1 MRPNIGRIPRASARA
16 PLAHARLKS
25 APGRCS
31 VGGMKIR
38 TGIFI
43 VLVILLVAAG
53 HLSAQGQWE
62 GGARGRP
69 GATPQLPLSKVVLFT
84 SGVGYFQREGTVS
97 GNTDLDLYFKTKDV
111 NDLLKSLVVQDLD
124 GGQVTEVTYSS
135 RDPLTRT
142 LQSFAIDLTGN
153 PGVAQILTQ
162 VRGEEVEL
170 ATSQR
175 ITGTI
180 VGVESKASGE
190 NTTDT
195 FLNLLTGDGMRS
207 IDLAEVRSF
216 SFLNPQLQAELDQ
229 ALSLLAESRSA
240 EKKRVTVGFSGEGKR
255 RVRLGY
261 LLEAPLW
268 KTSYRL
274 VLEEGEEHYL
284 QGWAIVENTTDED
297 WRDVSLSLVAGRPI
311 SFIMDLYRPLYVPR
325 PTVEVETYSSIAPQR
340 YEEDLGLAAAPPQ
353 APMAKGGVSES
364 RAAPE
369 AELMYDEEYLRDE
382 LDLSQGVASAAQAE
396 EAGNFFRYVIRH
408 PVTVPRQESAMLPI
422 VNQNVEGERVSIYNQ
437 RVQAKHPLHGLKL
450 RNTTGFDLMGG
461 PLTVFEQGSYAGDA
475 RIDTFPAGTERLISF
490 AIDLDTEVA
499 VSARSVPETLLSV
512 RIVKG
517 TLISTLSQRA
527 ESTYRLKNSDDRS
540 RSVLIE
546 HPLNPDWDLVA
557 PARAEETTRSAYRF
571 LVEIPGGKS
580 EELLVAQERQ
590 IDRTVLLTNIEDS
603 QITYFLSARNVDRR
617 VKQALEGLAERKTAL
632 ARTVNQRQ
640 EEERKVNTIHREQ
653 SRIRENMARLE
664 KDSDLY
670 KRYVSLLDEQED
682 LLEQALTNIEDL
694 RVKEQRQ
701 REELDRYIMSLD
713 LP

>member
-1 MRPNIGRIPRASARA
+1 METRI
-16 PLAHARLKS
+16 
-25 APGRCS
+25 
-31 VGGMKIR
+31 
-38 TGIFI
+38 GIFI
-43 VLVILLVAAG
+43 VRVVLLFAAAA
-53 HLSAQGQWE
+53 LSAQGQWE
-62 GGARGRP
+62 GGAQSFSGDP
-69 GATPQLPLSKVVLFT
+69 GPLPLSKVVLFT
-84 SGVGYFQREGTVS
+84 SGVGYFQREGMVS
-97 GNTDLDLYFKTKDV
+97 GAADLDLYFKTKDI

-124 GGQVTEVTYSS
+124 GGRVTEVTYSS

-170 ATSQR
+170 VTSQR
-175 ITGTI
+175 ISGTI

-195 FLNLLTGDGMRS
+195 FLNLLTGVGMRS
-207 IDLAEVRSF
+207 INLAEVRSF
-216 SFLNPQLQAELDQ
+216 SFLNPQLQTELNQ
-229 ALSLLAESRSA
+229 ALSLLADSRSA
-240 EKKRVTVGFSGEGKR
+240 EKKRVTLGFSGEGSR
-255 RVRLGY
+255 RVRVGY

-274 VLEEGEEHYL
+274 VLEEGEEHFL

-297 WRDVSLSLVAGRPI
+297 WRDVSLSLVSGRPI
-311 SFIMDLYRPLYVPR
+311 SFVMDLYRPIYVPR

-340 YEEDLGLAAAPPQ
+340 YEENLGLAVAPPE
-353 APMAKGGVSES
+353 APMAKGGMPES
-364 RAAPE
+364 RAAPMAEPMYEEE
-369 AELMYDEEYLRDE
+369 ALRDE
-382 LDLSQGVASAAQAE
+382 LDLSQGVTTAAQAE

-422 VNQNVEGERVSIYNQ
+422 VTQNVEGRRFSIYNQ

-450 RNTTGFDLMGG
+450 KNTTGFDLMGG

-475 RIDTFPAGTERLISF
+475 RIDTLPAGAERLISF

-499 VSARSVPETLLSV
+499 VSSRSVPETLLSV
-512 RIVKG
+512 RIVRG
-517 TLISTLSQRA
+517 TLISTISQRA

-546 HPLNPDWDLVA
+546 HPLNPNWDLVV

-571 LVEIPGGKS
+571 LVEVPGGAS

-590 IDRTVLLTNIEDS
+590 IDRTVILANINDS

-617 VKQALEGLAERKTAL
+617 VKQALEGLAGRKSAL
-632 ARTVNQRQ
+632 AQTVSLRQ

-653 SRIRENMARLE
+653 GRIRENMARLE

-670 KRYVSLLDEQED
+670 KRYVSLLNEQED

-694 RVKEQRQ
+694 RVTEQQQ
-701 REELDRYIMSLD
+701 REELDRYILSLD

>member
-1 MRPNIGRIPRASARA
+1 
-16 PLAHARLKS
+16 
-25 APGRCS
+25 
-31 VGGMKIR
+31 
-38 TGIFI
+38 
-43 VLVILLVAAG
+43 
-53 HLSAQGQWE
+53 
-62 GGARGRP
+62 
-69 GATPQLPLSKVVLFT
+69 
-84 SGVGYFQREGTVS
+84 
-97 GNTDLDLYFKTKDV
+97 
-111 NDLLKSLVVQDLD
+111 
-124 GGQVTEVTYSS
+124 
-135 RDPLTRT
+135 
-142 LQSFAIDLTGN
+142 
-153 PGVAQILTQ
+153 
-162 VRGEEVEL
+162 
-170 ATSQR
+170 
-175 ITGTI
+175 
-180 VGVESKASGE
+180 
-190 NTTDT
+190 
-195 FLNLLTGDGMRS
+195 
-207 IDLAEVRSF
+207 
-216 SFLNPQLQAELDQ
+216 
-229 ALSLLAESRSA
+229 
-240 EKKRVTVGFSGEGKR
+240 
-255 RVRLGY
+255 
-261 LLEAPLW
+261 
-268 KTSYRL
+268 
-274 VLEEGEEHYL
+274 
-284 QGWAIVENTTDED
+284 
-297 WRDVSLSLVAGRPI
+297 
-311 SFIMDLYRPLYVPR
+311 
-325 PTVEVETYSSIAPQR
+325 
-340 YEEDLGLAAAPPQ
+340 
-353 APMAKGGVSES
+353 MAKGGVSES

>member
-1 MRPNIGRIPRASARA
+1 
-16 PLAHARLKS
+16 
-25 APGRCS
+25 
-31 VGGMKIR
+31 
-38 TGIFI
+38 
-43 VLVILLVAAG
+43 
-53 HLSAQGQWE
+53 
-62 GGARGRP
+62 
-69 GATPQLPLSKVVLFT
+69 
-84 SGVGYFQREGTVS
+84 
-97 GNTDLDLYFKTKDV
+97 
-111 NDLLKSLVVQDLD
+111 
-124 GGQVTEVTYSS
+124 
-135 RDPLTRT
+135 
-142 LQSFAIDLTGN
+142 
-153 PGVAQILTQ
+153 
-162 VRGEEVEL
+162 
-170 ATSQR
+170 
-175 ITGTI
+175 
-180 VGVESKASGE
+180 
-190 NTTDT
+190 
-195 FLNLLTGDGMRS
+195 
-207 IDLAEVRSF
+207 VRSF

-240 EKKRVTVGFSGEGKR
+240 EKKRVTVGFSGEGSR

-297 WRDVSLSLVAGRPI
+297 WRDVSLSLVSGRPI

-340 YEEDLGLAAAPPQ
+340 YEEDLGLAAAAPQ
-353 APMAKGGVSES
+353 APMAKGGIAES

-369 AELMYDEEYLRDE
+369 AELMYEEEHLRDE

-475 RIDTFPAGTERLISF
+475 RIDTLPAGAERLISF

-499 VSARSVPETLLSV
+499 VSTRSVPETLLSV

-546 HPLNPDWDLVA
+546 HPLNPDWDLVS

-571 LVEIPGGKS
+571 LVEVPGGKT

-590 IDRTVLLTNIEDS
+590 IDRTVLLTNIDDS
-603 QITYFLSARNVDRR
+603 QITFFLSARNVDRR
-617 VKQALEGLAERKTAL
+617 VKQALEGLAERKTDL

-640 EEERKVNTIHREQ
+640 EEERKINTIHREQ